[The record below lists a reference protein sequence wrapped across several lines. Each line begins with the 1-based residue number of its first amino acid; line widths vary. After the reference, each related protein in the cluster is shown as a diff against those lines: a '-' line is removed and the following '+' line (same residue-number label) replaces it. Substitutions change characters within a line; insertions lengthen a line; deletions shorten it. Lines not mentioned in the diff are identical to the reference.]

1 MIVILY
7 FSVALISIAFLVLVI
22 FITKTLKSLQGT
34 LNHVSQTLG
43 GLEKQLEGVTK
54 ETTVLLHKT
63 NKLADDLQQKA
74 DSLTSVV
81 DAVKDIGRT
90 VSHFNPSLQNIT
102 NTVDKQVEDNKEK
115 ISQVIQWT
123 NVFLELKDKW
133 KTRKQEKALS
143 TQNEIPVNETR
154 KVRGR

>member
-81 DAVKDIGRT
+81 DAVKDIGST
-90 VSHFNPSLQNIT
+90 VSHFNQSLQNIT

>member
-7 FSVALISIAFLVLVI
+7 FSVALIAIAFLVLVI
-22 FITKTLKSLQGT
+22 FVAKTLKSLQGT

-43 GLEKQLEGVTK
+43 GLEQQLEGVTQ
-54 ETTVLLHKT
+54 ETTALLHKT

-81 DAVKDIGRT
+81 DAVKDVGTT
-90 VSHFNPSLQNIT
+90 VTHFNQTLQNIT

-133 KTRKQEKALS
+133 KTRKQEKANLAK
-143 TQNEIPVNETR
+143 TEIPVIESR
-154 KVRGR
+154 RLRGK